1 VEKILAR
8 IRQYEEQIEKALQS
22 LELSGK
28 LDEALEA
35 YRAVEVKLEALGI
48 APGHPANAEKQGA
61 LAYCLMRQGNILRQ
75 MGEAEQAL
83 RLSEREIE
91 AARASGDELTLAR
104 SLMSSGTNLVVSGE
118 VGLGLG
124 QIEEAGHLFEK
135 GEGYD
140 FRQGLGWYWI
150 LQADLGNAGLTSRQ
164 PVEIVEAAGK
174 ALEILLP
181 LKNWPGV
188 VRAYAAR
195 AQAYERLG
203 EDVAAAADREARE
216 EIERVEM
223 KEAGQ

>member
-1 VEKILAR
+1 MEEISVK
-8 IRQYEEQIEKALQS
+8 IRQYEEQIEEALQS
-22 LELSGK
+22 LELSEK

-35 YRAVEVKLEALGI
+35 YRAVEVELEALGI

-104 SLMSSGTNLVVSGE
+104 SLMSSGTNLVVGGD
-118 VGLGLG
+118 VGRGLE
-124 QIEEAGHLFEK
+124 QIEEARGLFEN
-135 GEGYD
+135 GESYD

-164 PVEIVEAAGK
+164 PGEIVAAAGQ

-188 VRAYAAR
+188 VRAYASR

-203 EDVAAAADREARE
+203 EKAAAAADREARE